1 MTFLPW
7 NGMNTSIWVYLASI
21 PTLIKVLKI
30 EVRQVDRMQYTF
42 WLMNGKKYSKCSD
55 RTCGAGALKHVV
67 TSEAVLSRSST

>member
-7 NGMNTSIWVYLASI
+7 NGKNTSIWVYLASI
-21 PTLIKVLKI
+21 LSLIKVLKI

-55 RTCGAGALKHVV
+55 RTCGAEALKHVV